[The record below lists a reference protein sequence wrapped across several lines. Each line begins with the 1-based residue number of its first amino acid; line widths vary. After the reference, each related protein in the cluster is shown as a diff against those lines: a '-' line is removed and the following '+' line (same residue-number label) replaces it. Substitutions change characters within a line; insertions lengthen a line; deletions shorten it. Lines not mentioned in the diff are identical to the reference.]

1 MSEPQKRAGKSISQ
15 AEFEQF
21 TQLVSSE
28 FKVSASL
35 LDFEVPTYY
44 LKQPQETKQAFLRLL
59 KKLEPT
65 DNVAILRKHERL
77 QDLIVLRI
85 LPKPPARQFN
95 VIVNWILFFATIATT
110 FVTGYLISLEI
121 IELAGNKLDPVVG
134 GIAFTV
140 AIMVVLASHEWGHKL
155 FANKRKVDATPPYF
169 IPGLPP
175 LLGIFGLGTYG
186 AVIFQKSTPANRDSL
201 FDISSSGPLAGFI
214 AATIVTAIGLT
225 LSIPIRPPERNV
237 LPPPTPL
244 FILLYGVLNFL
255 RAPQLP
261 SSNILLLHPIALA
274 GWVGLLIT
282 MLNLLPVAMLDGGHV
297 VKSLTNE
304 NIRGV
309 LTALTLVLLTLKGFW
324 LMIILVLLMS
334 TFELPGPLDDVS
346 SLSKGR
352 KLFTIVLVAI
362 FILSFPL

>member
-1 MSEPQKRAGKSISQ
+1 MDEARRQAVMQISEG
-15 AEFEQF
+15 EFERL

-28 FKVSASL
+28 FKVAASL
-35 LDFEVPTYY
+35 LDFGVPTYY
-44 LKQPQETKQAFLRLL
+44 IKQPQETKQAFLRLL

-65 DNVAILRKHERL
+65 GNIGILRRHERL
-77 QDLIVLRI
+77 ERMTVLRI
-85 LPKPPARQFN
+85 VPKPPTRHYD
-95 VIVNWILFFATIATT
+95 VKVNWILLFATVATT
-110 FVTGYLISLEI
+110 FVTGYLLSLQI
-121 IELAGNKLDPVVG
+121 IGLAGHKLDPIVG
-134 GIAFTV
+134 GVAFTV
-140 AIMVVLASHEWGHKL
+140 AIMIVLGSHEWGHKL
-155 FANKRKVDATPPYF
+155 FAKKRDVDATPPYF
-169 IPGLPP
+169 LPGLPP

-186 AVIFQKSTPANRDSL
+186 AVILQKSTPANRDSL
-201 FDISSSGPLAGFI
+201 FDISSSGPIAGFI

-225 LSIPIRPPERNV
+225 LSIPVRPPEQNV

-244 FILLYGVLNFL
+244 FLLLQGLLNL
-255 RAPQLP
+255 MRAPQPP
-261 SSNILLLHPIALA
+261 SSNISLLHPIALA

-334 TFELPGPLDDVS
+334 IFEVPGPLDDVS

-352 KLFTIVLVAI
+352 KLFTIVLVVI